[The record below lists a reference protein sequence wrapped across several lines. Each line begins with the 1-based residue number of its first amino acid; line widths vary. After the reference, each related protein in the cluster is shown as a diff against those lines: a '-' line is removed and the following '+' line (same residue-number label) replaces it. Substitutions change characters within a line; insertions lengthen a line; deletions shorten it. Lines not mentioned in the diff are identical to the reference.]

1 MSTSTF
7 TARQPHVQPADA
19 CPAGLV
25 VPPGHVGPLAL
36 PGTGRTVWW
45 TGRVAIGL
53 RHEASRARSHAVSSS
68 ALWIQTLLIG
78 GSRRASQGA

>member
-1 MSTSTF
+1 MPISTL
-7 TARQPHVQPADA
+7 TARQPRIPSADA
-19 CPAGLV
+19 CPAGLT

-53 RHEASRARSHAVSSS
+53 RHEGSRAGSRAVSSS
-68 ALWIQTLLIG
+68 ALWIQSLLIG
-78 GSRRASQGA
+78 GPRRAAEPA